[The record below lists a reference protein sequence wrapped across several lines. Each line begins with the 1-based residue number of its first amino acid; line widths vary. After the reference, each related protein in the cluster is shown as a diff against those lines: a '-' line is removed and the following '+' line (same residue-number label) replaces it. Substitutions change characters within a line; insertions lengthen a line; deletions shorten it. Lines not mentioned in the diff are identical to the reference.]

1 MSKKWSSPLQ
11 SILQNTQN
19 ISTVEN
25 LVKEKQ
31 ELKKKLVQE
40 KQENKLEHALISS
53 EKETS
58 SIKNLSNNFVL
69 KVDPRR
75 ICNWELH
82 DRSSYELG
90 DLDALANDL
99 KTNGQQQ
106 PCLVRPAPPSKQS
119 SFDYEL
125 IAGERRWRAA
135 IQSNL
140 TLDVI
145 VRIMDDQEAAF
156 CQISENAYRK
166 DICEY
171 SKGMNYA
178 RLIEKG
184 IITAKDLELKLGL
197 SQTQI
202 SRLLSFSKISQNIW
216 DVIGD
221 ATKISARTASEMR
234 TLQNKGQQYED
245 ALIHLAPKIRTGKLG
260 EKGLKQEVEAYLNG
274 IQLNINSAEEI
285 KNVAGRHLFTW
296 RKDTNNNISISFPK
310 DIRIL
315 IDKERLG
322 QLIKEGIETMINER
336 L

>member
-11 SILQNTQN
+11 SILQNNPN
-19 ISTVEN
+19 ISTVDKI
-25 LVKEKQ
+25 VREKQ
-31 ELKKKLVQE
+31 EIQKKHVL
-40 KQENKLEHALISS
+40 ENESKINQISS
-53 EKETS
+53 DKLSHSTFLNS
-58 SIKNLSNNFVL
+58 SNNLVL
-69 KVDPRR
+69 KVDPKQ

-90 DLDALANDL
+90 DLEALANDL

-106 PCLVRPAPPSKQS
+106 PCLVRPAPS
-119 SFDYEL
+119 SISDTYKYEL

-135 IQSNL
+135 LQANI

-145 VRIMDDQEAAF
+145 VRVMDDQEAAF
-156 CQISENAYRK
+156 CQISENAHRQ

-171 SKGMNYA
+171 SKGMNYS
-178 RLIEKG
+178 RLIAKG

-197 SQTQI
+197 SQTHI
-202 SRLLSFSKISQNIW
+202 SRLLSFNSISQKIW
-216 DVIGD
+216 DAIGD

-234 TLQNKGQQYED
+234 TLQNKGPQYEE
-245 ALIHLAPKIRTGKLG
+245 ALIYLAPKIRTGRIG
-260 EKGLKQEVEAYLNG
+260 EKGLKQEIEAYLNG
-274 IQLNINSAEEI
+274 IQLNLNSAEEI
-285 KNVAGRHLFTW
+285 KNAAGRHLFTW

-310 DIRIL
+310 DIRLL